1 VREAPSDRPDI
12 MTAFVDTCL
21 DTLSSSAQQVQRKA
35 KPRARK
41 MLRALAGKKNILITT
56 HAHPDP
62 DAAASCMG
70 LQRLLQQK
78 LPDATVTIRFKGQH
92 RSPRLMGFARTVGL
106 DFQPWDEAALQSY
119 DAIVLVDT
127 QPTFSVSPLTA
138 DVRPT
143 VVIDHHRGRA
153 TRGDVPVF
161 DVRPEVG
168 AASAIVFS
176 YFMELNL
183 TIDPALGSALLYG
196 IEADVAG
203 TAGNQSPLD
212 TVAISGLVLVADIR
226 KLWQMRYVS
235 LPANYYAA
243 FARAVQAAMRYD
255 FALITHAGPVQQVE
269 EAALI
274 ADGLLRCEG
283 IDCALVVAE
292 HEGRMI
298 LSLRTRPS
306 LPSAGQMMQRLV
318 KQIGEGGGH
327 RTKAGGQIKL
337 DPGHS
342 AACDERLINIL
353 KRRLLRG
360 LHIRSQRGVRLNAS

>member
-1 VREAPSDRPDI
+1 

-35 KPRARK
+35 RPRARK
-41 MLRALAGKKNILITT
+41 MLRALAGKTNILITA
-56 HAHPDP
+56 HMHPDP

-70 LQRLLQQK
+70 LQRLLKEK
-78 LPDATVTIRFKGQH
+78 LPDAKVTIRFKGQQQ
-92 RSPRLMGFARTVGL
+92 SARLLAFSRIVGL
-106 DFQPWDEAALQSY
+106 DSLAWDDDAVAEY
-119 DAIVLVDT
+119 DGIVLVDT
-127 QPTFSVSPLTA
+127 QPTFSVSPLPEGFK
-138 DVRPT
+138 PT
-143 VVIDHHRGRA
+143 VVIDHHRSRGSRA
-153 TRGDVPVF
+153 GLPFVDI
-161 DVRPEVG
+161 RPEVG
-168 AASAIVFS
+168 SSSAIVFS

-183 TIDPALGSALLYG
+183 TIDPALGAALLYG

-235 LPANYYAA
+235 LPPNYYSA
-243 FARAVQAAMRYD
+243 FARAVQGAMRYD
-255 FALITHAGPVQQVE
+255 SALITFAGQIDQVE

-283 IDCALVVAE
+283 VDCVLVAAE
-292 HEGRMI
+292 HEARMI
-298 LSLRTRPS
+298 LSLRTRPN
-306 LPSAGQMMQRLV
+306 LPSAGEMMRRLT

-327 RTKAGGQIKL
+327 RTKAGGQIPL
-337 DPGHS
+337 EPNHS
-342 AACDERLINIL
+342 NACDDRIMKIL

-360 LHIRSQRGVRLNAS
+360 LHIRAQRGTRLG